1 VALGALVSV
10 TLVFAM
16 LANLLLLPSL
26 LLTLEKSIANEETL
40 KKPSLGILPE
50 NMEDEVDLSE
60 EKKNNPDL

>member
-1 VALGALVSV
+1 
-10 TLVFAM
+10 
-16 LANLLLLPSL
+16 LLLPSL